1 MNQRKVVFVPT
12 QHSVFNQETKHNEVK
27 PFSAEETE
35 TLLSF
40 LRDREAL
47 LATADTVDFSV
58 SMAELRNL
66 PYYDHTF
73 GQSYCGVTLP
83 ATVNDVVDAFREP
96 NLAVRDFIYSLISKH
111 SGVTDV
117 FRTEFEIVVANDQG
131 LTIRYLKDY
140 RAIHNLVRQCS
151 VKDVEDDFPL
161 QDREVATWAKISDYW
176 NEKTKTNEC
185 DISTTRQQWR
195 ELFINSTPVGLLRR
209 SPINPVEEF
218 TPAVRHEVLLEL
230 ALNPG
235 LVKEIYLAAFRDL
248 ALKVNDPWFQFPDF
262 LAKLR
267 DFYNFQL
274 PVAKGSNKPAINWD
288 CTDHVAALNGMLK
301 AILLFDELQEC
312 NQLLTKRD
320 WLYDLS
326 YLSHLALETL
336 PKEQL
341 GFYQRYS
348 RNPYQMST
356 DYEELRFSSPEEAAE
371 AAVRYEQILN
381 ELPQTQFTIHYL

>member
-1 MNQRKVVFVPT
+1 MTQRKVVFVPT
-12 QHSVFNQETKHNEVK
+12 VHSVFNQETKHNEVK

-40 LRDREAL
+40 LRDPKAL
-47 LATADTVDFSV
+47 LNSGDTVDFAV
-58 SMAELRNL
+58 PMTELRNR
-66 PYYDHTF
+66 PHYDYTF

-83 ATVNDVVDAFREP
+83 ATLKDTLVALREP
-96 NLAVRDFIYSLISKH
+96 NLAVRDFIYTLIGEH
-111 SGVTDV
+111 SVTTV
-117 FRTEFEIVVANDQG
+117 FRTEFEIVFANDQEV
-131 LTIRYLKDY
+131 IVRYLKDHE
-140 RAIHNLVRQCS
+140 AIDNLVRQCS
-151 VKDVEDDFPL
+151 VKYVEDNFPF
-161 QDREVATWAKISDYW
+161 QDREVTTWAKIYDYW
-176 NEKTKTNEC
+176 NEKTKTNGS
-185 DISTTRQQWR
+185 DSSTVRQQWR

-230 ALNPG
+230 AINPS

-274 PVAKGSNKPAINWD
+274 PVTEGSNKPAINWD
-288 CTDHVAALNGMLK
+288 CTDHVAALNSMLK
-301 AILLFDELQEC
+301 AILLFDELQEW

-326 YLSHLALETL
+326 HLSQLALESL
-336 PKEQL
+336 PPEQV

-348 RNPYQMST
+348 RNPHHMFT
-356 DYEELRFSSPEEAAE
+356 GYEELKYSSSEEAAE
-371 AAVRYEQILN
+371 AAARYKQILN